1 MLSISAM
8 SGGQGAYYTGLA
20 REDYYLEG
28 GEPPGLWLG
37 KGADLLGISGQV
49 DKEVFASLFGGRDEH
64 GNDLVQ
70 NAGGRSRQP
79 GWDLTFSVPKS
90 VSVAWSQA
98 PAIVGAE
105 IRAAHEAAVRSAL
118 AYLQECAAFTRRG
131 KGGASHEKAG
141 LVIGLFE
148 HGTSRAQDPQLHT
161 HAIVLNIGT
170 RSDGTT
176 GTIESKPLYEHK
188 MAAGALY
195 RAELAAQLEKRLGL
209 ECEKVRTWFEL
220 KGVSKTL
227 IEEFSKRRD
236 QIEQALEKGGFS
248 SARASEFANV
258 TTREVKE
265 HVAREEL
272 FGKWQAVGKEL
283 GWSVNELENITGQ
296 HLNHDTPEVA
306 KALAVKAALDQIT
319 EQNSHFSERD
329 LVRRTAEHAQG
340 TGLSALDVLK
350 GARDYL
356 RQHAITLSPKEG
368 HQLYT
373 TPEMLELERGLLAR
387 IEASRKN
394 ADHQVSG
401 RTLGNIFVRHPE
413 LRDEQREAVQHIT
426 TGKGSVAVVSGMA
439 GTGKTTMLEA
449 AREVWEAE
457 GFKVRG
463 TALSGKAA
471 DGLSNEAEIE
481 SCTIAKLIHEID
493 KDRNPLDSKVVLVVD
508 EAGMVGT
515 WQMARLT
522 EEIEKAGAKLVLV
535 GDAKQ
540 LQPVEAGGAF
550 AVIGER
556 LGEATMKDIKRQREG
571 WHREAVKEMAD
582 GNTFKVLQAF
592 HDRGLLSVSE
602 DKHDARKKLIAAW
615 QGQGI
620 ERPEDNL
627 ILAAT
632 NQDARI
638 LNREIQLLREAE
650 GKLGTESVSGEGG
663 RFHTGDRVLFTKNAA
678 PHGIRNGAIGTLEN
692 VETDSKTLHV
702 RLDTGRLV
710 SVSLNDYDHVKLGY
724 AVTTHKAQGMT
735 AENTFVLT
743 DEAMQD
749 RELSYVQISRSR
761 GATRIFTTE
770 LEAGDELARLSK
782 LTHRSHQKVL
792 ATTMLPPELKL
803 PQQPE
808 WRPEPPTHHQE
819 LRHEISLSM

>member
-1 MLSISAM
+1 
-8 SGGQGAYYTGLA
+8 
-20 REDYYLEG
+20 
-28 GEPPGLWLG
+28 
-37 KGADLLGISGQV
+37 
-49 DKEVFASLFGGRDEH
+49 
-64 GNDLVQ
+64 
-70 NAGGRSRQP
+70 
-79 GWDLTFSVPKS
+79 
-90 VSVAWSQA
+90 
-98 PAIVGAE
+98 
-105 IRAAHEAAVRSAL
+105 
-118 AYLQECAAFTRRG
+118 
-131 KGGASHEKAG
+131 
-141 LVIGLFE
+141 
-148 HGTSRAQDPQLHT
+148 
-161 HAIVLNIGT
+161 
-170 RSDGTT
+170 
-176 GTIESKPLYEHK
+176 
-188 MAAGALY
+188 
-195 RAELAAQLEKRLGL
+195 
-209 ECEKVRTWFEL
+209 
-220 KGVSKTL
+220 
-227 IEEFSKRRD
+227 
-236 QIEQALEKGGFS
+236 
-248 SARASEFANV
+248 
-258 TTREVKE
+258 
-265 HVAREEL
+265 
-272 FGKWQAVGKEL
+272 
-283 GWSVNELENITGQ
+283 
-296 HLNHDTPEVA
+296 
-306 KALAVKAALDQIT
+306 
-319 EQNSHFSERD
+319 
-329 LVRRTAEHAQG
+329 
-340 TGLSALDVLK
+340 
-350 GARDYL
+350 
-356 RQHAITLSPKEG
+356 
-368 HQLYT
+368 
-373 TPEMLELERGLLAR
+373 
-387 IEASRKN
+387 
-394 ADHQVSG
+394 
-401 RTLGNIFVRHPE
+401 
-413 LRDEQREAVQHIT
+413 
-426 TGKGSVAVVSGMA
+426 
-439 GTGKTTMLEA
+439 
-449 AREVWEAE
+449 
-457 GFKVRG
+457 
-463 TALSGKAA
+463 
-471 DGLSNEAEIE
+471 
-481 SCTIAKLIHEID
+481 
-493 KDRNPLDSKVVLVVD
+493 
-508 EAGMVGT
+508 
-515 WQMARLT
+515 MARLT

-678 PHGIRNGAIGTLEN
+678 PHGIRNGAIGTLEKL
-692 VETDSKTLHV
+692 EADSKTLHV

-761 GATRIFTTE
+761 GETRIFTTE
-770 LEAGDELARLSK
+770 LEAGDELSRLSK

-808 WRPEPPTHHQE
+808 WRPEPPTYHQE